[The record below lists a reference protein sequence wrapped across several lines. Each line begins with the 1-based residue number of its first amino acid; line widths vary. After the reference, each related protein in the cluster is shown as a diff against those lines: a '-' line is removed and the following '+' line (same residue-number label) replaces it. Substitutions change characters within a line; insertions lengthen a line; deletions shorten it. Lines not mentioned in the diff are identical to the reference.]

1 MTFSSHAIALKKP
14 QISERVNHLATLPRL
29 EHEIKKFL
37 QQQQMESAAD
47 VKLAE
52 NCFLSFFSWIF
63 FEQNKQS
70 KKNRNCEAIKESIAV
85 IGFEFLVDNRINQ
98 FSQKKFKKVQSN
110 QA

>member
-1 MTFSSHAIALKKP
+1 
-14 QISERVNHLATLPRL
+14 
-29 EHEIKKFL
+29 
-37 QQQQMESAAD
+37 MESAAD

-63 FEQNKQS
+63 FWAKQAVE
-70 KKNRNCEAIKESIAV
+70 KNRNCEAIKESIAV